1 MQRVFDVNQ
10 ANFEQEVIQRSY
22 ETPVLVDFW
31 APWCGPCRML
41 GPVLERLANEPNSPF
56 VLAKVN
62 SDHNPALSQRFQVS
76 GIPAVKAFVNGRL
89 ANEFVG
95 AQPEPRVRQFVQGLP
110 RPQKKTATAT
120 AAPTS
125 GSLAEAKK
133 LLRQGRGCEAETM
146 LAQLGGA
153 EQVEGGKLRPLASFL
168 CQGGAG
174 SATTQQAA
182 AAAQRGDYGTALYQ
196 LLLAANQEKN
206 GQAKPVMAAILALLG
221 DADPLTRAYKPQLA

>member
-10 ANFEQEVIQRSY
+10 TTFEKDVIQRSY
-22 ETPVLVDFW
+22 DVPVVVDFW

-62 SDHNPALSQRFQVS
+62 SDHNPELSRRFQVS

-89 ANEFVG
+89 VNEFVG

-110 RPQKKTATAT
+110 RAQGAPQAAATPA
-120 AAPTS
+120 S

-133 LLRQGRGCEAETM
+133 LLRQGRGCEAEAM
-146 LAQLGGA
+146 LTRLGGV

-168 CQGGAG
+168 CQGGQG
-174 SATTQQAA
+174 SGTIQQAA
-182 AAAQRGDYGTALYQ
+182 AAAQRGDYGAALYQ
-196 LLLAANQEKN
+196 LLLAANQEQN
-206 GQAKPVMAAILALLG
+206 SQAKPVMAAILTLLG

>member
-10 ANFEQEVIQRSY
+10 ATFEREVIQRSY

-41 GPVLERLANEPNSPF
+41 GPVLERLAHEPSSPF

-62 SDHNPALSQRFQVS
+62 ADHNQELSRRFQVS

-89 ANEFVG
+89 VNEFVG
-95 AQPEPRVRQFVQGLP
+95 AQPEPKVRQFVQGLP
-110 RPQKKTATAT
+110 RAQKTQT
-120 AAPTS
+120 AAASTP

-133 LLRQGRGCEAETM
+133 LLRQGRGCEAENM
-146 LAQLGGA
+146 LAQLGGV
-153 EQVEGGKLRPLASFL
+153 EQAEGGKLRPLASFL
-168 CQGGAG
+168 CQGGPG
-174 SATTQQAA
+174 SGTTQQAA
-182 AAAQRGDYGTALYQ
+182 IAAQRGDYATALYQ

-206 GQAKPVMAAILALLG
+206 AQAKPVMAAILALLG
-221 DADPLTRAYKPQLA
+221 DTDPLTRAYQPQLA